1 MIIYTEEKLA
11 QQSVYYKRILN
22 ADGNEISNRKVTNPL
37 YSVSHN
43 DFTYYILYDD
53 HMKVIS
59 EAYEYLNFDLQERPL
74 TSRSK
79 SAFALRLL
87 YCFLS
92 LSGYD
97 VHSINDQV
105 LSELLFFLRGI
116 RNNPSDFDSR
126 TQRSSATVNSYLSVY
141 RYFFSRRHIKCDAL
155 FRAFNV
161 SVTGTVEQTFSSTV
175 ERKRYKSNLKTSSV
189 DDDLCP
195 RYIGP
200 EDFRKIYSH
209 VLQKQDQEAKIL
221 LHLMY
226 GYGLRLGECL
236 GLTMEDITEAH
247 ENGKLVPILLIRNR
261 MSDAKYQYAK
271 NLLHVTSRK
280 QYKSRDYQL
289 SRWKIIITY
298 ELYEELLGYIESA
311 HSAAIE
317 KYPANYEKGA
327 ADIVSVREA
336 PESNHYVFLNRYG
349 RVLSDQTWNTHL
361 KNYFSE
367 AGIPIDHDVR
377 EKNLS
382 HRFRHG
388 FAMFHARFSEHP
400 VAALEL
406 SRMLRHK
413 SILSTMVYYNPTF
426 EDELKAKTEFQNE
439 LYALIPELKEPFNEP
454 TESDE

>member
-11 QQSVYYKRILN
+11 QQSVFYKKILN
-22 ADGNEISNRKVTNPL
+22 ADCTEISYYKVTIPL
-37 YSVSHN
+37 YAVSHN
-43 DFTYYILYDD
+43 GFTYYLLYDD
-53 HMKVIS
+53 QMKIIN
-59 EAYEYLNFDLQERPL
+59 EAYEYLNFDLQKRPL

-87 YCFLS
+87 YCFLF

-97 VHSINDQV
+97 VHSINGQV

-116 RNNPSDFDSR
+116 QNNPACFNSR
-126 TQRSSATVNSYLSVY
+126 TQRSSDTVNSYLSIY
-141 RYFFSRRHIKCDAL
+141 RSFFSHRQIKCDAL
-155 FRAFNV
+155 FRTHNV
-161 SVTGTVEQTFSSTV
+161 SVTETVEQVFSSTAK
-175 ERKRYKSNLKTSSV
+175 RKKYKSNLNTSSV
-189 DDDLCP
+189 DEDLCP
-195 RYIGP
+195 RYISP
-200 EDFRKIYSH
+200 EDFRKIYSL
-209 VLQKQDQEAKIL
+209 VIQKHDEEAKLL

-236 GLTMEDITEAH
+236 GLTMEDITETRD
-247 ENGKLVPILLIRNR
+247 NGKLVPVLLIRNR

-271 NLLHVTSRK
+271 NLLHVTDRR

-289 SRWKIIITY
+289 SRWRIIITY
-298 ELYEELLGYIESA
+298 GLYEELLSYIEVV
-311 HSAAIE
+311 HSNAMK
-317 KYPANYEKGA
+317 KYPANYEKGI
-327 ADIVSVREA
+327 ADVVSFQEA

-349 RVLSDQTWNTHL
+349 RVLNDQTWNAHL

-388 FAMFHARFSEHP
+388 FAMFHARFSAHP

-406 SRMLRHK
+406 SRMMRHK
-413 SILSTMVYYNPTF
+413 SILYTMVYYNPTF
-426 EDELKAKTEFQNE
+426 EDELKTKTEFQNE
-439 LYALIPELKEPFNEP
+439 LYTLIPELKEPLNEAA
-454 TESDE
+454 ESGK

>member
-1 MIIYTEEKLA
+1 MIIYTEEKIA
-11 QQSVYYKRILN
+11 QQSYFYKKILG
-22 ADGNEISNRKVTNPL
+22 AKGETISSRRVTIPL
-37 YSVSHN
+37 YSIPYN
-43 DFTYYILYDD
+43 EFTYFLLYSDQ
-53 HMKVIS
+53 MKVIRD
-59 EAYEYLNFDLQERPL
+59 AYEYLNFDLQERPL
-74 TSRSK
+74 TSRRK

-92 LSGYD
+92 LSGHD
-97 VHSINDQV
+97 IRSINDQV

-116 RNNPSDFDSR
+116 QNNPSAFESR
-126 TQRSSATVNSYLSVY
+126 TQRSAETVNSYLSVY
-141 RYFFSRRHIKCDAL
+141 RSFFGCRHIKCEPL
-155 FRAFNV
+155 FRAISV
-161 SVTGTVEQTFSSTV
+161 SVKGTVESSFPSSV
-175 ERKRYKSNLKTSSV
+175 ERKRYKYDLKTSSV
-189 DDDLCP
+189 GENLAP

-200 EDFRKIYSH
+200 DDFRKIYSL
-209 VLQKQDQEAKIL
+209 VLKNNDREAKLL

-236 GLTMEDITEAH
+236 GLTMEDITETH
-247 ENGKLVPILLIRNR
+247 DNESLVPVLLIRNR

-271 NLLHVTSRK
+271 NLLHVTNRN

-289 SRWKIIITY
+289 SRWRIIITY
-298 ELYEELLGYIESA
+298 DLYEELLSYIESV
-311 HSAAIE
+311 HSHAME
-317 KYPANYEKGA
+317 KYPANYEKGT

-336 PESNHYVFLNRYG
+336 PEYNHYVFLNRYG
-349 RVLSDQTWNTHL
+349 RVLNDQTWNAHL
-361 KNYFSE
+361 KEYFSE

-406 SRMLRHK
+406 SRMMRHK

-426 EDELKAKTEFQNE
+426 EDEFKTKTEFQNE
-439 LYALIPELKEPFNEP
+439 LYDMIPELKEPFK
-454 TESDE
+454 